1 MTARVA
7 SRTWFSPNPLVGM
20 LAALLLVAGCADVP
34 ESLDPTT
41 ILDDDEP
48 VPDMTRIEVPP
59 DESDRSYPNLAQVPS
74 RPEPISSFSERQALQ
89 DELAGD
95 YERANFSTDPLQPS
109 VKQQQGLPPGITL
122 GPGPA
127 AVVTFA
133 NGVTELSSLARAEL
147 ERVAAAQEQLGSGV
161 RIVGYSD
168 SGAGD
173 PLRAFR
179 LSAERAEA
187 VAAQLRRLGV
197 PSGALV
203 TQAVAADARRFGSD
217 PQGGRAEIFLDIGT
231 ASR

>member
-1 MTARVA
+1 MTGR
-7 SRTWFSPNPLVGM
+7 SRQSPDRLPGAFAAAL
-20 LAALLLVAGCADVP
+20 ALLLLVSGCANAP
-34 ESLDPTT
+34 ESLDPTK

-48 VPDMTRIEVPP
+48 VPEITRIEVPP
-59 DESDRSYPNLAQVPS
+59 DESDGSYPNLAQVPS

-109 VKQQQGLPPGITL
+109 VAQEEGLPPGITL

-127 AVVTFA
+127 AVVSFSDGAT
-133 NGVTELSSLARAEL
+133 GLSALARADL

-161 RIVGYSD
+161 RIVGYAD
-168 SGAGD
+168 PGTGD

-203 TQAVAADARRFGSD
+203 TQAVAADARRFGGD
-217 PQGGRAEIFLDIGT
+217 TLGGRAEIFLDIGT